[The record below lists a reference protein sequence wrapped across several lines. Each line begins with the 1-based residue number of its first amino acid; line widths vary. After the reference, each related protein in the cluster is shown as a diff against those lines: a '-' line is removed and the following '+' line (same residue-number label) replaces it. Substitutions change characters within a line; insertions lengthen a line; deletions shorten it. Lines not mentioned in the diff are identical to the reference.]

1 MSSATQL
8 STHDQVVL
16 SKILNPGEL
25 EAPTQAQDQ
34 QKNRIQVNTYLPPD
48 QNVSVELVEKF
59 VEVEKTVIESVVKDD
74 SVDNVKRAIEQLK
87 EIIVEAPKYASV
99 YNNLAQLQRI
109 QNQKCQKGDN
119 EESFSK
125 QEIVDNLQRAIKLAG
140 PDQLIISK
148 MQATVLQQAYAQ
160 LGQIYM
166 ENRDDDDSW
175 ADEEKASECFRRA
188 GEYGNKIAAELA
200 VKVNP
205 YARLCGN
212 IVREA
217 LIEEGK
223 KWEQLQGGDQ
233 VEGEKLKE
241 E

>member
-16 SKILNPGEL
+16 SKILNPGGL
-25 EAPTQAQDQ
+25 EEPTQAQH
-34 QKNRIQVNTYLPPD
+34 NRIQVNAYLPPD

-59 VEVEKTVIESVVKDD
+59 VEVEKTVIASVDKDD
-74 SVDNVKRAIEQLK
+74 SVENVRKAIEQLK
-87 EIIVEAPKYASV
+87 EIVVEAPKYASV
-99 YNNLAQLQRI
+99 YNNLSQLERI
-109 QNQKCQKGDN
+109 LGQKG
-119 EESFSK
+119 ETVSR

-217 LIEEGK
+217 LIEESK
-223 KWEQLQGGDQ
+223 KWEQL
-233 VEGEKLKE
+233 KE

>member
-25 EAPTQAQDQ
+25 EEPTQAQ
-34 QKNRIQVNTYLPPD
+34 QKRIQVNTYLPPD
-48 QNVSVELVEKF
+48 QHVTVELVEKF
-59 VEVEKTVIESVVKDD
+59 VEIEKTAIESVDKDG
-74 SVDNVKRAIEQLK
+74 SVTNVKRAIEQLK

-99 YNNLAQLQRI
+99 YNNLAQLERI
-109 QNQKCQKGDN
+109 LGQKG
-119 EESFSK
+119 EKTVSK
-125 QEIVDNLQRAIKLAG
+125 QEIVENLQRAIKLAG
-140 PDQLIISK
+140 PEQLIISK

-166 ENRDDDDSW
+166 ENRDNYDGDSW

-223 KWEQLQGGDQ
+223 KWEQLEGDG
-233 VEGEKLKE
+233 VEATKLKE

>member
-1 MSSATQL
+1 MSSATHL

-25 EAPTQAQDQ
+25 EEPTQAQ
-34 QKNRIQVNTYLPPD
+34 QKRIQVNTYLPPD
-48 QNVSVELVEKF
+48 QHVSVELVEKF
-59 VEVEKTVIESVVKDD
+59 VEIEKTVIESVDKDD
-74 SVDNVKRAIEQLK
+74 SVNNVKRAIEQLK

-99 YNNLAQLQRI
+99 YNNLAQLERI
-109 QNQKCQKGDN
+109 LGQKGEN
-119 EESFSK
+119 SASK
-125 QEIVDNLQRAIKLAG
+125 QEIVSNLERAIKLAG

-166 ENRDDDDSW
+166 ESRNDTEDSW
-175 ADEEKASECFRRA
+175 GDEEKASECFRRA

-223 KWEQLQGGDQ
+223 KWEQL
-233 VEGEKLKE
+233 KE

>member
-8 STHDQVVL
+8 STHDSVVL

-25 EAPTQAQDQ
+25 EEPTQAQKQ
-34 QKNRIQVNTYLPPD
+34 RIQVNAYLPPD
-48 QNVSVELVEKF
+48 QNVCVELVEKF
-59 VEVEKTVIESVVKDD
+59 VEIEKKAVASVDADD
-74 SVDNVKRAIEQLK
+74 SVPNVKKAIEQLK

-99 YNNLAQLQRI
+99 YNNLAQLERI
-109 QNQKCQKGDN
+109 LEQKG
-119 EESFSK
+119 ETVSK
-125 QEIVDNLQRAIKLAG
+125 QEIIDNLQRAVKLAG

-166 ENRDDDDSW
+166 ENRDDKDSW
-175 ADEEKASECFRRA
+175 GDEEKASECFRRA

-223 KWEQLQGGDQ
+223 QWEQLQ
-233 VEGEKLKE
+233 KE
-241 E
+241 

>member
-1 MSSATQL
+1 MSSATHL

-16 SKILNPGEL
+16 SKLLNPGEL
-25 EAPTQAQDQ
+25 EEPTQAQ
-34 QKNRIQVNTYLPPD
+34 QKRIQVNTYLPPD
-48 QNVSVELVEKF
+48 QHVSVELVEKF
-59 VEVEKTVIESVVKDD
+59 VQIEKTVIESVDKDD
-74 SVDNVKRAIEQLK
+74 SVANVKRAIEKLK

-99 YNNLAQLQRI
+99 YNNLAQLERI
-109 QNQKCQKGDN
+109 LDQKG
-119 EESFSK
+119 EKSASK
-125 QEIVDNLQRAIKLAG
+125 LDVISNLERAIKLAG

-148 MQATVLQQAYAQ
+148 MQGTVLQQAYAQ

-166 ENRDDDDSW
+166 EGRNNEGDSW
-175 ADEEKASECFRRA
+175 GDEEKASECFRRA

-223 KWEQLQGGDQ
+223 KWEQL
-233 VEGEKLKE
+233 KE